1 MPSSREA
8 AHRHAQHFAE
18 VLEATAELYQAGGE
32 SVLSGLKSFDTE
44 RANIERGREWA
55 AANYESDDAALRLAS
70 AYPEAGIAC
79 LELRL
84 PPRQRI
90 HWLEVALAT
99 ARRLGQREAEGIHL
113 GNLGI
118 AYATLGDSQHA
129 IEFYNQQLQIAR
141 ESSI

>member
-84 PPRQRI
+84 PLRHNAYIGWR
-90 HWLEVALAT
+90 WAGNRAKT
-99 ARRLGQREAEGIHL
+99 RAARSRGYSPG
-113 GNLGI
+113 
-118 AYATLGDSQHA
+118 
-129 IEFYNQQLQIAR
+129 
-141 ESSI
+141 